1 VNAVYPMMEHISGQ
15 MDTTRCAPRSK
26 DSGRKDEQGAHSGTV
41 ARRLLDRMFWAEVRE
56 AGKGS
61 ALPSNEA
68 ACVPPRNGRQFVELL
83 LERGDKEIAGSILL
97 THVSGFDA
105 KDPEPRRKTAIGLT
119 QLADFGAEGSRCPSG
134 ESP

>member
-1 VNAVYPMMEHISGQ
+1 M
-15 MDTTRCAPRSK
+15 SK
-26 DSGRKDEQGAHSGTV
+26 
-41 ARRLLDRMFWAEVRE
+41 ARILVQSHADILDRMFWAEVRE

-68 ACVPPRNGRQFVELL
+68 VCVPPRNVRQFVGCSWNAETK
-83 LERGDKEIAGSILL
+83 RSRAAILL

-119 QLADFGAEGSRCPSG
+119 QLADFGTEGSRCPSG